1 MEEFFNQI
9 NELRV
14 TIQDLEHNDIHQFV
28 NETEQ
33 IGEQLKSSQEFLIKE
48 IQRLKQDLNINYTK
62 INYADELRAIDEK
75 TLKIFKTKFQ
85 DLTQIL
91 TNVKIKE
98 INTWHL
104 VQLLRV
110 NTSRL
115 WHIFETA
122 TGTTITQEI
131 IYEDLQKLLNIVQME
146 KSEQTTTLSLLEKEH
161 GDLLIKMN
169 EIQLSL
175 EQFRT
180 KILQIIQN
188 TTEMKLKIKN
198 QQQTND
204 RLQEQSNKKLNQLFL
219 NTKDIQTFLI
229 DYKSVVNQID
239 YLLKL
244 IFHTQT
250 QIEIHHKTILIY
262 QTKLEKY
269 KQDLTLIIINRTNYE
284 NQILTLQKQ
293 IHQQNLHIKQFQRQ
307 QIQINQNRQQFYQC
321 IHRFEKEKDDILLIQ
336 QQLLDKIKQTTIKNN
351 LLEKEIFHSNHT
363 IKTTQYSYR
372 QLIKDHNKQQNIN
385 NNLNKTIETNEQR
398 LLIIKDETNQLTKQI
413 KQQNHVIS
421 SKENQIDL
429 YTKELVNLEDC
440 LSTTQEEL
448 MNQQSKVNESKTKV
462 KVLTQ
467 KMHRLSTDEKPLIK
481 DIVHYQKQLVQ
492 NEIYQNRLE
501 SNLKQNETKI
511 IQYKTMISKLNVDTK
526 QYDYILTQ
534 ENLLLQNYYDKQEKS
549 IASINK
555 LTNNL
560 KHTEYNYQNLKEIFD
575 YTNKENQQLKQQYD
589 KLTFVIQILGQKNA
603 IINNQLQ
610 PLYKQLKYLSTQYL
624 NKVKIIEQSKQDLNI
639 LHKHYI
645 HLRTYNHQLHKSISF
660 QSQQNS
666 EYLNTQYISNQF
678 PLNINTNL
686 NHIHYWHTIKISS
699 PDTYNN
705 ISKLFL
711 IKTKLTQKFN
721 ELLNLKKMFHEKQ
734 TLYHYLNHIYIR
746 RKKLTQKIHTS

>member
-62 INYADELRAIDEK
+62 INYADELRATDEK

-131 IYEDLQKLLNIVQME
+131 IYEDLQKLLNIVQIE
-146 KSEQTTTLSLLEKEH
+146 KNEQTTTLSLLEKEH
-161 GDLLIKMN
+161 GELLIKMN

-198 QQQTND
+198 QQQIND

-219 NTKDIQTFLI
+219 NTKDIQTLLV
-229 DYKSVVNQID
+229 DYKSIVNQID

-284 NQILTLQKQ
+284 NQILNLQKQ

-307 QIQINQNRQQFYQC
+307 QIQINQSRQQFYQH

-363 IKTTQYSYR
+363 IKNTQYSYR

-385 NNLNKTIETNEQR
+385 NNLNKT
-398 LLIIKDETNQLTKQI
+398 
-413 KQQNHVIS
+413 S
-421 SKENQIDL
+421 
-429 YTKELVNLEDC
+429 
-440 LSTTQEEL
+440 
-448 MNQQSKVNESKTKV
+448 
-462 KVLTQ
+462 
-467 KMHRLSTDEKPLIK
+467 
-481 DIVHYQKQLVQ
+481 
-492 NEIYQNRLE
+492 
-501 SNLKQNETKI
+501 
-511 IQYKTMISKLNVDTK
+511 
-526 QYDYILTQ
+526 
-534 ENLLLQNYYDKQEKS
+534 
-549 IASINK
+549 
-555 LTNNL
+555 
-560 KHTEYNYQNLKEIFD
+560 
-575 YTNKENQQLKQQYD
+575 
-589 KLTFVIQILGQKNA
+589 
-603 IINNQLQ
+603 
-610 PLYKQLKYLSTQYL
+610 
-624 NKVKIIEQSKQDLNI
+624 
-639 LHKHYI
+639 
-645 HLRTYNHQLHKSISF
+645 
-660 QSQQNS
+660 
-666 EYLNTQYISNQF
+666 
-678 PLNINTNL
+678 
-686 NHIHYWHTIKISS
+686 
-699 PDTYNN
+699 
-705 ISKLFL
+705 
-711 IKTKLTQKFN
+711 
-721 ELLNLKKMFHEKQ
+721 
-734 TLYHYLNHIYIR
+734 
-746 RKKLTQKIHTS
+746 